1 MLMLTFGLDD
11 AEWTFRIL
19 EGEKRQ
25 TGAVRQKQASG
36 STGLGLP
43 GQRCDAGH
51 CVAQGSHAA
60 VMQWMGTRITGD
72 HRTGFELRQGAVP
85 DAARSKAGERI
96 PDSLQC
102 IQESVLHSR

>member
-25 TGAVRQKQASG
+25 TGAVRQTQASG

-43 GQRCDAGH
+43 GQRCEAGH

-60 VMQWMGTRITGD
+60 VTQWMGTRITGN
-72 HRTGFELRQGAVP
+72 HGTGFELRQGAVP
-85 DAARSKAGERI
+85 DAARIKADERI
-96 PDSLQC
+96 SDSRQC
-102 IQESVLHSR
+102 IQESVLHPR